1 MGEAVPARNDILEER
16 SYFIIGGCFGGC
28 VSSRSDICFGEIVL
42 TLQTEAAMYPSDLP
56 VEDLIREAREQFNDA
71 IANRDLEIIRSLLA
85 PDYHIVTGRSEQS
98 HDADEEVRRWAERF
112 RSDPTVIY
120 RRTPREIT
128 INEDWGLAEELGNW
142 KGNYTISGI
151 LVHTSGRYAA
161 KWQRA
166 EDGSWVVQAEL
177 FTTITCTGPENGCR
191 PPDPIQRYQKKGAL

>member
-1 MGEAVPARNDILEER
+1 
-16 SYFIIGGCFGGC
+16 
-28 VSSRSDICFGEIVL
+28 
-42 TLQTEAAMYPSDLP
+42 MYPSDLP
-56 VEDLIREAREQFNDA
+56 VEDLIREAREHFNDA
-71 IANRDLEIIRSLLA
+71 IKNRDIDIIRSLLA

-98 HDADEEVRRWAERF
+98 HGPDEEARRWTERF

-142 KGNYTISGI
+142 KGNYTIKGI

-166 EDGSWVVQAEL
+166 EDGTWMIQAEM
-177 FTTITCTGPENGCR
+177 FTTITCTGPESGCL
-191 PPDPIQRYQKKGAL
+191 PPDPIQNYQKKRAA